1 MTNVNAETQIIGIKI
16 SDPLDGY
23 LWAKALSMV
32 TVEEAKAAVVE
43 HTPVLG
49 SRTASVPEAMHHV
62 LSEDVRSPIDMPPFP
77 QSAMDGYAL
86 GGNILTEGTEFTLV
100 GEVAAGSPEI
110 FELKDG
116 ECVRIF
122 TGAPVPESASA
133 VVQQEWVERAE
144 DSIKLTQDVKPQMH
158 IRPQGEQMQQ
168 GDVALE
174 KGSYLNPAAIGF
186 LSMLGLTQVEVYIKP
201 RVNILVTGNE
211 LVRPGNGLKHGQIYE
226 SNSAM
231 LVAALHNEEIG
242 AGCHP
247 VPDDFD
253 ATLKAISSALETCDL
268 LILSGGI
275 SVGDHD
281 HVGNALLK
289 LGVEQ
294 LFYKVRQKPG
304 KPLFFGR
311 MGEKLV
317 FALPGNP
324 AASLSCYYEYVRNAI
339 RRMQNHPK
347 PEQIVLRLPL
357 SSSFVNK
364 GGRSQFLK
372 AKVVDSKVELL
383 GGQSSA
389 MLSSFSVADGLVYVP
404 SEEGELAE
412 GDEVEIHLIS

>member
-1 MTNVNAETQIIGIKI
+1 MI
-16 SDPLDGY
+16 
-23 LWAKALSMV
+23 
-32 TVEEAKAAVVE
+32 TVEEAKAAIVE
-43 HTPVLG
+43 HTPLIGTKKV
-49 SRTASVPEAMHHV
+49 SIAEAFHHV
-62 LSEDVRSPIDMPPFP
+62 LAVDVNSPIDMPPFP

-86 GGNILTEGTEFTLV
+86 GGDELVEGSIYSVV
-100 GEVAAGSPEI
+100 GEVAAGSSEI
-110 FELKDG
+110 FDLKEG

-133 VVQQEWVERAE
+133 VVQQEWVER
-144 DSIKLTQDVKPQMH
+144 DDDRITITRDVNPRMH
-158 IRPQGEQMQQ
+158 IRPQGEQMQR

-174 KGSYLNPAAIGF
+174 KGSLLNPAAIGF
-186 LSMLGLTQVEVYIKP
+186 LSMLGLTEVEVYSKP

-211 LVRPGNGLKHGQIYE
+211 LVRPGNELKHGQIFE

-247 VPDDFD
+247 VADDFD

-347 PEQIVLRLPL
+347 PEQTVLRLPL

-404 SEEGELAE
+404 SDISELGE
-412 GDEVEIHLIS
+412 GDEVEVHLIS